1 MTAVTPAS
9 NSGYCCICE
18 RDAVFDALG
27 SWLRDQYTCRTCGT
41 IPRNR
46 ALVNALNRFV
56 PGWRDLTF
64 HEAAPGGPLSAFL
77 ERSCRGYSS
86 SHFFEDVPRGTCRG
100 PHRSEDLA
108 RMTFPDASFDL
119 FCTSDV
125 FEHVIEP
132 ELALAEI
139 ARVLKPGGAHVFTMP
154 WYPALPVSVVR
165 ARLGPDGSVVQ
176 RLPPIYHGN
185 PLSQSGSLV
194 TTDWGLD
201 FADVVSRASRL
212 TTVTYL
218 ERDRSKGLDGEFLE
232 VFISRKPP
240 VPSDDQG

>member
-1 MTAVTPAS
+1 MSGVPLAS
-9 NSGYCCICE
+9 NAGYCCICE
-18 RDAVFDALG
+18 ADVIFDVFGA
-27 SWLRDQYTCRTCGT
+27 WLRDEYRCRTCGT

-46 ALVNALNRFV
+46 ALVNALNRFL
-56 PGWRDLTF
+56 PDWRDLTV

-86 SHFFEDVPRGTCRG
+86 SHFFADVPRGSYRG

-108 RMTFPDASFDL
+108 RMTFGDASFDV

-132 ELALAEI
+132 ELALSEI
-139 ARVLKPGGAHVFTMP
+139 ARVLRPGGTHIFTMP
-154 WYPALPVSVVR
+154 WYPALATSVPR
-165 ARLGPDGSVVQ
+165 ARLAADGTVSH
-176 RLPPIYHGN
+176 RLAAEYHGN
-185 PLSQSGSLV
+185 PLSREGSLV
-194 TTDWGLD
+194 TTDWGWD
-201 FADVVSRASRL
+201 FTELIRRASGL

-218 ERDRSKGLDGEFLE
+218 ERDRSKGLDGELLE

-240 VPSDDQG
+240 RESEPEA